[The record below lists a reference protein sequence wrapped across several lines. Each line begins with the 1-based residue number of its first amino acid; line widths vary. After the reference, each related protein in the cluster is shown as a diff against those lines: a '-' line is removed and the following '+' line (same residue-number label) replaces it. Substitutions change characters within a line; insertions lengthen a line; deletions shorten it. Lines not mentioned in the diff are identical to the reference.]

1 MATPPEKPQQH
12 SPLHNFTLP
21 ELKWSKN
28 HSNNLHRGR
37 RLERSQLK
45 SRFRLKKKA
54 GEIVVQEE
62 DKPKV
67 DEDEEEGQ
75 KTWNLR
81 PSNVDGASTLQDDKA
96 ALPPI
101 AKSSDGVKTTPKR
114 PKKPMFSLT
123 LTPEEIEEDIF
134 AMTGLKPSRKPK
146 RRPKAVQKQ
155 LDVRRFAI

>member
-1 MATPPEKPQQH
+1 M
-12 SPLHNFTLP
+12 
-21 ELKWSKN
+21 
-28 HSNNLHRGR
+28 
-37 RLERSQLK
+37 
-45 SRFRLKKKA
+45 
-54 GEIVVQEE
+54 
-62 DKPKV
+62 V

-81 PSNVDGASTLQDDKA
+81 PGKPLRQPLSGNRTSNVYGATTLQDDKA

-101 AKSSDGVKTTPKR
+101 AKSSDGVKATPKK

-134 AMTGLKPSRKPK
+134 AMTGSKPSRKPK

-155 LDVRRFAI
+155 LDVRRSAI

>member
-1 MATPPEKPQQH
+1 MRPRKPLQQ
-12 SPLHNFTLP
+12 PLSGNRT
-21 ELKWSKN
+21 
-28 HSNNLHRGR
+28 
-37 RLERSQLK
+37 
-45 SRFRLKKKA
+45 
-54 GEIVVQEE
+54 
-62 DKPKV
+62 
-67 DEDEEEGQ
+67 
-75 KTWNLR
+75 
-81 PSNVDGASTLQDDKA
+81 SNVDGASTLQDDKA

-134 AMTGLKPSRKPK
+134 AMTGSKPSRKPK